1 MLNACLRKPL
11 PPNSFDKL
19 EKART
24 REISQA
30 IRVAA
35 YSEYFTNWLSNDRA
49 LRRRGYGV
57 MVERGVA
64 VVVEDDDDIRTSLA
78 EVLQQSGFAVHST
91 ATGFDGVEAVREH
104 NPDIV
109 TMDVGLPD
117 FDGIEASRRIRTFSD
132 AYLIIVTGKV
142 EEADALMGFEAG
154 ADDYLTKP
162 FRPRELRARIAAMLR
177 RPRTLQAL
185 PVERVPQ
192 PLLQPLPLPEATV
205 RKAISAATSNPATEP
220 GVPVADA
227 GPSATPGCCDFAHRG
242 LTLHEGSRVAAI
254 DGEPVDLTRTQFDI
268 LLVLMENGRTV
279 QTKADLVRRL
289 RNEPYNTGSYVSS
302 AEERAVEV
310 HVANLRKRLG
320 DNSRSPRWVETVRGV
335 GYRMT
340 P

>member
-1 MLNACLRKPL
+1 
-11 PPNSFDKL
+11 
-19 EKART
+19 
-24 REISQA
+24 
-30 IRVAA
+30 
-35 YSEYFTNWLSNDRA
+35 
-49 LRRRGYGV
+49 

-64 VVVEDDDDIRTSLA
+64 VVVEDDDDIRTTLK

-91 ATGFDGVEAVREH
+91 ASGVAGVDAVREH

-132 AYLIIVTGKV
+132 AYLIIVSGRV
-142 EEADALMGFEAG
+142 DEADTLMGFEAG

-177 RPRTLQAL
+177 RPRTLREAPAERAL
-185 PVERVPQ
+185 PPRRGERQ
-192 PLLQPLPLPEATV
+192 PPRQTRQGATAGQQPHESPEGEAG
-205 RKAISAATSNPATEP
+205 SPAA
-220 GVPVADA
+220 
-227 GPSATPGCCDFAHRG
+227 PGCCDFAHRG
-242 LTLHEGSRVAAI
+242 LSLHEASRQASI
-254 DGEPVDLTRTQFDI
+254 NGEPVDLTRTQFDI

-289 RNEPYNTGSYVSS
+289 RNEPYNTGSFVT
-302 AEERAVEV
+302 AGEERAVEV
-310 HVANLRKRLG
+310 HVGNLRKRLG
-320 DNSRSPRWVETVRGV
+320 DSSQNPRWVETVRGV

>member
-1 MLNACLRKPL
+1 
-11 PPNSFDKL
+11 
-19 EKART
+19 
-24 REISQA
+24 
-30 IRVAA
+30 
-35 YSEYFTNWLSNDRA
+35 
-49 LRRRGYGV
+49 

-64 VVVEDDDDIRTSLA
+64 VVVEDDDDIRTTLT

-91 ATGFDGVEAVREH
+91 ASGVAGVDAVREH

-132 AYLIIVTGKV
+132 AYLIIVSGRV
-142 EEADALMGFEAG
+142 DEADTLMGFEAG

-177 RPRTLQAL
+177 RPRTLREAPAERTLPPRRGERQPPRQTRQDAL
-185 PVERVPQ
+185 AGQQ
-192 PLLQPLPLPEATV
+192 PHESPDGEAG
-205 RKAISAATSNPATEP
+205 SPAA
-220 GVPVADA
+220 
-227 GPSATPGCCDFAHRG
+227 PGCCDFAHRG
-242 LTLHEGSRVAAI
+242 LSLHEASRQASI
-254 DGEPVDLTRTQFDI
+254 NGEPVDLTRTQFDI

-289 RNEPYNTGSYVSS
+289 RNEPYNTGSFVS
-302 AEERAVEV
+302 AGEERAVEV
-310 HVANLRKRLG
+310 HVGNLRKRLG
-320 DNSRSPRWVETVRGV
+320 DSSQNPRWVETVRGV